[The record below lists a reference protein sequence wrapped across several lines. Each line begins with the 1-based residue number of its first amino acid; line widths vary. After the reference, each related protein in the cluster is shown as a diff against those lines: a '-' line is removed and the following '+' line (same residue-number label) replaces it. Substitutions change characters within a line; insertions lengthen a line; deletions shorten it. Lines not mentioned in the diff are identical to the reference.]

1 MFALCLANLMHA
13 WIAQEISPEPAKTYT
28 MADGKEK
35 KQPVTQ
41 EDKAR
46 IMSTQAK
53 QHGGQTEKGSFPAR
67 IQSAADKNE
76 PPQHGGGKEHSM
88 TQQDK
93 ARIMS
98 TQAEKTG
105 GQTEKGSFAARTQ
118 SAADKNEPP
127 QQKWLTET
135 GRLSIA
141 L

>member
-1 MFALCLANLMHA
+1 
-13 WIAQEISPEPAKTYT
+13 

-46 IMSTQAK
+46 IVSTQAEK
-53 QHGGQTEKGSFPAR
+53 TGGKIEKGSFAAKA
-67 IQSAADKNE
+67 QSAADKND
-76 PPQHGGGKEHSM
+76 GGGKKHPM

-105 GQTEKGSFAARTQ
+105 GQTEKGSFPARAQ

-127 QQKWLTET
+127 QQK
-135 GRLSIA
+135 
-141 L
+141 